1 MAGYRPKSLD
11 ELNSLY
17 DKSINAKNEISKK
30 ALDLEVKSEQFV
42 PALTQTDVKS
52 EEDEKS
58 REETAAEEISGLV
71 DDFIK
76 SFGTPVPV
84 KKVRPASVAA
94 TAVKSVS
101 SAKVAEAKSP
111 VQESTHSAQ
120 TDAPSSDK
128 PRLIRSTERNELFED
143 YKKVMDD
150 EGEDEGSRLR
160 LGRRKGKK
168 LFEKKNAQAYEGAEA
183 KTQEPE
189 AEANEAPAEISY
201 EGIMPQQEASE
212 PEIPETLENIDA
224 VIEKVLGKPLNPYDK
239 DEEAEEETV
248 IVPEEE
254 EPEEVII
261 TEEPEIIEV
270 TEELPE
276 SEEETTDVNEP
287 DGTLAPVTAEEE
299 TEVIEAAE
307 EAQAVTEEEASET
320 ETAEAYDDDY
330 DEAPFDYIAAVYK
343 ESYNEEN
350 ETNHDEHSA
359 DYVAGHSEDKKAS
372 AKKEKRKEK
381 KEAKKQKKEKTR
393 KPRSKK
399 RFAGK
404 NILLI
409 LLLLVLILAT
419 AVSAIKAF
427 SGINSDTLMLDKY
440 YLYTSDTTF
449 TQAGI
454 NKGDLVVV
462 SREGIKEGDIFAFK
476 KGDGEYGFAKFESVL
491 NDESIIADT
500 DGQKSIVFRNTLRG
514 TYFKS
519 IPMVGAIA
527 ALIISD
533 HLYVVGALALIAAIL
548 LIIIIFA
555 FRTGKEKAPKKSKK
569 KDAASELEE
578 VQENDEADDETI
590 EEEKSPYDAVEDDFK
605 YLIQEDGDDFDIYR
619 NAPSDE
625 TDEDGLP
632 VYPDDNYKYEPD
644 EYVNN

>member
-42 PALTQTDVKS
+42 PALTQTDVKP

-111 VQESTHSAQ
+111 VQESTHSVQ

-168 LFEKKNAQAYEGAEA
+168 LFEKKNAQAYEEAEA

-201 EGIMPQQEASE
+201 EGIMPQQEATE

-287 DGTLAPVTAEEE
+287 DGTLAPDTAEEE

-307 EAQAVTEEEASET
+307 EAQAVTEEASET
-320 ETAEAYDDDY
+320 VTAEAYDDDY

-578 VQENDEADDETI
+578 VQENDEADEETI

>member
-42 PALTQTDVKS
+42 PALTQTDVKP

-287 DGTLAPVTAEEE
+287 DGTLAPDTAEEE

-307 EAQAVTEEEASET
+307 EAQAVTEEASET

-372 AKKEKRKEK
+372 DKKEKRKEK

-569 KDAASELEE
+569 KYAASELEE

-590 EEEKSPYDAVEDDFK
+590 EEEKSPYDSVEDDFK

>member
-17 DKSINAKNEISKK
+17 DKSKNAKNEISKK

-42 PALTQTDVKS
+42 PALTQTDVKP

-261 TEEPEIIEV
+261 TEEAEIIEV

-287 DGTLAPVTAEEE
+287 DGTMAPDTAEEE
-299 TEVIEAAE
+299 TEVIEATE
-307 EAQAVTEEEASET
+307 EAQAVTEEASET

-519 IPMVGAIA
+519 IPMVGTIA

-533 HLYVVGALALIAAIL
+533 HLYIVGALALIAAIL

-555 FRTGKEKAPKKSKK
+555 FRTGKEKAPKISKK

-578 VQENDEADDETI
+578 VQENDEADDETT